1 MELLPFFMLT
11 MPRCH
16 VSLNA
21 PNSPINSTDT
31 TRLIYAFRHVP
42 QVHGETTIQ
51 GCAWISVYS
60 RLLNLPGW
68 TETTTSAWK
77 CVPTATMLTIRRVSV
92 KLPALMVLLL
102 MIRLEDVCIIVLLCP
117 RHMPRR
123 LVVLEFVST
132 TAKTAPT
139 LPR

>member
-1 MELLPFFMLT
+1 MELLQFSMLT

-21 PNSPINSTDT
+21 PNSPTNSTDT
-31 TRLIYAFRHVP
+31 IRPICASRHVP

-51 GCAWISVYS
+51 ECAWISAYS

-77 CVPTATMLTIRRVSV
+77 CVPMATMLTIRRVSA
-92 KLPALMVLLL
+92 KLPAPMVLLL
-102 MIRLEDVCIIVLLCP
+102 MTRLEDVCIIVLLCQH
-117 RHMPRR
+117 HMPRR

-139 LPR
+139 PPR